1 MVPEVGAQVASAIV
15 PARRIC
21 QLLQLCAVSY
31 YRYLGSARA
40 KAERAEEEDD
50 DKAVREVFWR
60 HSRRYGSRRIHAE
73 LRAKGIRIGRHR
85 IRKSLAEQ
93 GLRAIQPKSFVP
105 RTTESRHSLGYSPN
119 LLLGEEVPP
128 QGPRRI
134 IVGDITYLPLI
145 DGDFLYLAS
154 WMDLYSRKVLG
165 WTVEERMEE
174 QLVTE
179 AMEMALRRHAPF
191 SEGVVVHS
199 DRGGQY
205 AGKGFRQLLERH
217 GIRQSMSRA
226 GESYDNAFA
235 ESLFSRYKSELLE
248 GGAFTDVEEA
258 RSESFNYI
266 EVYYNRVRRHSAL
279 GYLSPDEYERKYQ
292 EEKEREAAPQ
302 QRMQKTRSR
311 KSQLSNTRVS

>member
-1 MVPEVGAQVASAIV
+1 HERTPTTREHEADELQLMITAIFWQHWRRYG
-15 PARRIC
+15 ARRI
-21 QLLQLCAVSY
+21 A
-31 YRYLGSARA
+31 
-40 KAERAEEEDD
+40 
-50 DKAVREVFWR
+50 
-60 HSRRYGSRRIHAE
+60 AE
-73 LRAKGIRIGRHR
+73 LADRGIVCSPRRVGKLL
-85 IRKSLAEQ
+85 RKQ

-302 QRMQKTRSR
+302 QR
-311 KSQLSNTRVS
+311 